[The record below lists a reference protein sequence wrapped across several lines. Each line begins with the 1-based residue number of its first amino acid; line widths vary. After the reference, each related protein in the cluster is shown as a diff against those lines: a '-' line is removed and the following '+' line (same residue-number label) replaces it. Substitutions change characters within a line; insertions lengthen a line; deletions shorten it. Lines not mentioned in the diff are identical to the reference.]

1 MLEKLCA
8 PLAWLA
14 SPVQESCN
22 PPSTAGLPKD
32 DHGLGRQVMQA
43 VTPLPWMACA
53 PSSMTG
59 ISRPCQDT
67 EVVFGLLRL
76 ATTRQ
81 TDPGDQGK

>member
-1 MLEKLCA
+1 
-8 PLAWLA
+8 
-14 SPVQESCN
+14 
-22 PPSTAGLPKD
+22 
-32 DHGLGRQVMQA
+32 MQA

-81 TDPGDQGK
+81 TDPGDLGKRNSFEGFLCRAADTLRT